1 MKHHSTL
8 LAVMALALVACG
20 KRSGSQSNDKPN
32 PVKPTPPVAVG
43 SAVPPVANDGLPV
56 LPPPPPLP
64 EIPRGLPDRP
74 ATSIT
79 PTPAGVALGELLFF
93 DPRVSQAGK
102 TMCAGCHV
110 PTLAFAGNDRAL
122 AADGRPNA
130 RRTPSL
136 INLAWQTDFAW
147 DGRYSD
153 VATLLTAHVRGQL
166 GDSAD
171 AVAARLAQVPVYR
184 AHFARAFGLSA
195 DAAPTGSHVIE
206 ALAHYVS
213 TRYSSTSPWDQV
225 ERTPNADKNLQAGYQ
240 LFTGVAGCAT
250 CHVPPLYT
258 DNRFHRIGLIA
269 TPDEGRGKVDP
280 AQQGAFRTPSLRGL
294 SYRTAFF
301 HDASAPSLDAAID
314 WHLAGGRG
322 QNADPSIIDPALTK
336 VTLTPEQ
343 RSQLGAFVQALASK
357 QGPAPAPTLP

>member
-1 MKHHSTL
+1 MKHHSKVVAATAVAL
-8 LAVMALALVACG
+8 LACG
-20 KRSGSQSNDKPN
+20 KRSGSEPSDKPVPTK
-32 PVKPTPPVAVG
+32 PVPPVAVG
-43 SAVPPVANDGLPV
+43 VVPPPVSDNGLPV
-56 LPPPPPLP
+56 LPPAPPLP
-64 EIPRGLPDRP
+64 EVPRGLPDRP
-74 ATSIT
+74 ATSIA

-93 DPRVSQAGK
+93 DARVSQAGK
-102 TMCAGCHV
+102 TNCATCHD
-110 PTLAFAGNDRAL
+110 PALAFAGNDRAL

-136 INLAWQTDFAW
+136 INLAWQSDFAW

-153 VATLLTAHVRGQL
+153 VATLLTAHIRGQL
-166 GDSAD
+166 GDTAD
-171 AVAARLAQVPVYR
+171 AVAARLAQIPVYR
-184 AHFARAFGLSA
+184 AHFVRAFGLA
-195 DAAPTGSHVIE
+195 IDAAPAGSHVTA
-206 ALAHYVS
+206 ALAQYVS
-213 TRYSSTSPWDQV
+213 TRYSSTSTWDQV

-240 LFTGVAGCAT
+240 LFTGLAGCAT

-280 AQQGAFRTPSLRGL
+280 ALNGAFRTPSLRAL
-294 SYRTAFF
+294 NNRTAFF

-343 RSQLGAFVQALASK
+343 RTQLGAFVHALEGK